1 MMPVSIPTSA
11 RRVTL
16 ALGGGGARGV
26 AHLGA
31 IEEILKADYK
41 IERLVGVSIGALVSA
56 MFAFE
61 PDVAVIQK
69 RTRDFLR
76 SPEFQRHQKNLFGTR
91 FGDSAD
97 TSGTMATRYRRL
109 ADALRTNRLL
119 YRAVRR
125 SSLVPGELL
134 EQVVNHLLPDADL
147 RDARIPLCIVA
158 VDLHTGRPVVFDKG
172 SVRKAAR
179 ASASVPGVFPPVEH
193 DGCLLVDI
201 GGFAALPLGVARTFA
216 PELLFAVDVGT
227 DLKPIAKTPCA
238 VEIMLRMNDIGAK
251 LFREHVTESADLLIL
266 PDVGHVDWFDF
277 TSADALVA
285 AGRKATIQALTDFSA
300 PWSCLARLTGQF
312 GAQRNGQRETVNAV
326 RAD

>member
-1 MMPVSIPTSA
+1 
-11 RRVTL
+11 
-16 ALGGGGARGV
+16 
-26 AHLGA
+26 
-31 IEEILKADYK
+31 
-41 IERLVGVSIGALVSA
+41 LVSA

-61 PDVAVIQK
+61 PDIKLVQK
-69 RTRDFLR
+69 RTHEFLR
-76 SPEFQRHQKNLFGTR
+76 SPEFQRHQKHLFGTR

-97 TSGTMATRYRRL
+97 TSGTVVTRYRRL
-109 ADALRTNRLL
+109 ADALRANRLL

-147 RDARIPLCIVA
+147 RDARIPLCFVA
-158 VDLHTGRPVVFDKG
+158 VDLHTGRPVVLDKG
-172 SVRKAAR
+172 PVRLAAR

-193 DGCLLVDI
+193 EGCLLVDI

-227 DLKPIAKTPCA
+227 ELKPIARAPSA
-238 VEIMLRMNDIGAK
+238 VEILLRMNDIGAK
-251 LFREHVTESADLLIL
+251 LFREHVRETADLLIL

-285 AGRKATIQALTDFSA
+285 AGRKATIQALTDFAA
-300 PWSCLARLTGQF
+300 PWSCLARLSGQF
-312 GAQRNGQRETVNAV
+312 GVARNGQLDLAPAV
-326 RAD
+326 RPD